1 MSSSTFLTLLSAVTL
16 LASFASAGVAQTSTP
31 TPRITAAPATHLRD
45 GQSIAVTAS
54 GFLPNERVRIYEC
67 PTASSPGSVVCP
79 YQIAT
84 LPFLDLDPSGAGGTQ
99 VVVHTMPSTGLNQ
112 PRAISCSSPCLLAAA
127 SVAQDG
133 TSQAAYTRI
142 SFSLTG
148 ATLPVTGGPLTQ
160 LGVLAVLLVGVGAA
174 CLWLEKT
181 VARFK
186 MLRSSLR
193 ARFPCEAG

>member
-1 MSSSTFLTLLSAVTL
+1 MSSAALGNISPPRPCNRQTAGHRRRTDVRTPRATASNRATSSWRTHTPRMSSSTFLTLLSAVTL

-31 TPRITAAPATHLRD
+31 TPRITAVPATHLRD

-112 PRAISCSSPCLLAAA
+112 PRAISCPSPCLLAAA
-127 SVAQDG
+127 GVAQDG

-142 SFSLTG
+142 SFS
-148 ATLPVTGGPLTQ
+148 
-160 LGVLAVLLVGVGAA
+160 
-174 CLWLEKT
+174 
-181 VARFK
+181 
-186 MLRSSLR
+186 
-193 ARFPCEAG
+193 